1 MLRLRHAEGAVSR
14 VVVRF
19 ADGTTEPGFK
29 GLWAAVSWLERR
41 YPSGRLVGLDFV
53 IDGKPVASVEVA
65 S

>member
-1 MLRLRHAEGAVSR
+1 MSR